1 MSKYIGK
8 RIVPKHC
15 GEWNKDIPYEML
27 SIVLHTESGESYI
40 SRCEVPAGMDLM
52 DGRYWA
58 VCSRFS
64 QQIKDMETHL
74 QETESRMN
82 QNLSETETRM
92 AEDLHSTKAA
102 MSEELGV
109 TAERLN
115 HTVEATKQTLGQ
127 RVDEACEDL
136 AEGKKEMESTAR
148 RLEAR
153 LDANVSASTKPNADY
168 AAELVDLR
176 VTLSG
181 ENYDSAGAA
190 VRSEVERLEDRIRD
204 SIDEAADKAKEAC
217 IGVNAN
223 LAAVFPSAGE
233 AKANGAVREP
243 GKYLAYRITSTTTWG
258 QLYLRYKNTRMGS
271 IPSPI

>member
-40 SRCEVPAGMDLM
+40 SRCEVPAGTELL

-82 QNLSETETRM
+82 TNLSETETRM
-92 AEDLHSTKAA
+92 AEDLHSTKAS

-153 LDANVSASTKPNADY
+153 LDANVSASTKRMPTMQPSLSTFVSHFL
-168 AAELVDLR
+168 EKTTIQR
-176 VTLSG
+176 VLQFGVRWNGWRTGSG
-181 ENYDSAGAA
+181 NLLTRQPIKQRKP
-190 VRSEVERLEDRIRD
+190 VSE
-204 SIDEAADKAKEAC
+204 
-217 IGVNAN
+217 
-223 LAAVFPSAGE
+223 
-233 AKANGAVREP
+233 
-243 GKYLAYRITSTTTWG
+243 
-258 QLYLRYKNTRMGS
+258 
-271 IPSPI
+271 

>member
-15 GEWNKDIPYEML
+15 GEWNRDIPYEML

-82 QNLSETETRM
+82 TNLSETETRM
-92 AEDLHSTKAA
+92 AEDLHSTKAS

-136 AEGKKEMESTAR
+136 AEGEKGNGIYSPAIGSKAGCQC
-148 RLEAR
+148 
-153 LDANVSASTKPNADY
+153 
-168 AAELVDLR
+168 LR
-176 VTLSG
+176 
-181 ENYDSAGAA
+181 
-190 VRSEVERLEDRIRD
+190 I
-204 SIDEAADKAKEAC
+204 DKAECRLCSRAC
-217 IGVNAN
+217 R
-223 LAAVFPSAGE
+223 PSCHTFWR
-233 AKANGAVREP
+233 K
-243 GKYLAYRITSTTTWG
+243 
-258 QLYLRYKNTRMGS
+258 LRFSGCCS
-271 IPSPI
+271 SE